1 LEKRCKRILTKSSP
15 WPFGRYADAF
25 REGEKRFML
34 NELINGKRGVTA
46 DFAALNAFAAA
57 NGLSPIDVPEP
68 LSAAMVATLGMG
80 MLHRLRRQR

>member
-1 LEKRCKRILTKSSP
+1 
-15 WPFGRYADAF
+15 
-25 REGEKRFML
+25 ML